1 MEMFGEECWEL
12 MKVTSTVAVIF
23 ELLRNLSIP
32 RPRLLDSQ
40 CVVTVVVDET
50 WIGFG
55 THHVHLAIISAKA

>member
-1 MEMFGEECWEL
+1 MLYWRLQGD
-12 MKVTSTVAVIF
+12 
-23 ELLRNLSIP
+23 NLSIP

-55 THHVHLAIISAKA
+55 THHVHLAVISAKA